1 MRDEPHRPTHWN
13 HQHVSQP
20 QIRHCPDDARQRP
33 QDPKDLHGLHQ
44 TFLRGDSRR
53 NRRPNQER
61 QRDVVMILIN
71 IVLEINPLLI
81 LVNVLLLKMVI
92 LIKE

>member
-1 MRDEPHRPTHWN
+1 
-13 HQHVSQP
+13 
-20 QIRHCPDDARQRP
+20 
-33 QDPKDLHGLHQ
+33 
-44 TFLRGDSRR
+44 
-53 NRRPNQER
+53 
-61 QRDVVMILIN
+61 MILIN

>member
-44 TFLRGDSRR
+44 TLLRGDSRR

-61 QRDVVMILIN
+61 QRDVVIRTLY
-71 IVLEINPLLI
+71 VE
-81 LVNVLLLKMVI
+81 
-92 LIKE
+92 